1 MNIPPIDFL
10 IRVLQDKSIDIG
22 VRDDAAMDLEFYDE
36 PQALEALIRT
46 AKDAEEHEMI
56 LDSCGESIKNIWV
69 RKGVYSPAAYN
80 QFTQAAKSACY
91 IDTTVLR
98 EVDD

>member
-1 MNIPPIDFL
+1 MVRAARDGRTNVMNTSSIDYL

-22 VRDDAAMDLEFYDE
+22 VRHDAAMDLEIYDE
-36 PQALEALIRT
+36 PRVLEALIRA

-69 RKGVYSPAAYN
+69 RKGVYSSAAY
-80 QFTQAAKSACY
+80 K
-91 IDTTVLR
+91 D
-98 EVDD
+98 

>member
-1 MNIPPIDFL
+1 MSNPPIDFL

-22 VRDDAAMDLEFYDE
+22 VRDAAAMDLGIYDE
-36 PQALEALIRT
+36 PRVLEALIQT

-69 RKGVYSPAAYN
+69 RKGIYSRAAYN
-80 QFTQAAKSACY
+80 QFTQAAKSACH
-91 IDTTVLR
+91 IDTAVLR
-98 EVDD
+98 EVDG